1 MRNISDED
9 VNAIADAVARGL
21 SAAGVGPTR
30 GPLGGGGSP
39 EQQQREARKL
49 IDEYRKANGVVS
61 TLNRSYNTFSNLL
74 KGTAEPFKDATEEID
89 RLGEAIKNSTDQ
101 KTKEILQD
109 RRDKV
114 QITNS
119 ANRASHAV
127 FEFGVS
133 VTRTGVQL
141 AENLFQASM
150 SFVQSVANLRPGQ
163 EFQAFGGLLSS
174 LTRVASGVGGALGQ
188 AVTGFGE
195 SIGKLGIVGKIA
207 AVPIQLL
214 GTAARVAAGVLGTV
228 LPPVI
233 ELIASQ
239 AQATIAAFNN
249 VSKSG
254 VVLAGG
260 MTEMRNMANGAGL
273 SMDSFGRVVAANA
286 DGLKALGGS
295 VSTGARRFADIQ
307 KNMLPFREGLL
318 NLGITIDEQAQG
330 ILDYTNSLRGTGQL
344 QNRSAQEIAEG
355 TRQYLVNLRLVSSI
369 TGEEAK
375 KAQERALAASRQ
387 AAVQSKLAGM
397 PKEATEKFQA
407 LIRMFPGMEQAIQQM
422 FLGGPVTGDLARVL
436 SQMPETSAMM
446 RNLVGGI
453 SDSGQNLTE
462 YTEDAFRQMGDKAKV
477 MANEAGRAGQ
487 TFGTVALYTG
497 RYATEAEKVAALQ
510 RMGIDLDRM
519 TAAEKEKL
527 LADLRKQEK
536 TEDPTTQAAS
546 KVAVAMNQIQ
556 ILVEG
561 AITKGMT
568 AFANVLVN
576 NMGAIEKGINKLG
589 ELLGKIPADGD
600 LTKIGDQMKAGSGIA
615 ELAKPLATPAGTA
628 VGAIGGGIAG
638 NLAGR
643 VAGAAAG
650 ALTAKL
656 LGGIIGRA
664 LGSIVGSVVPLA
676 GTLLGGYIG
685 MQAGEKIGNFLYE
698 QLFPAEKIEGR
709 AAGGPVGR
717 LIPYIVGERG
727 PELFVPNVGGEIV
740 PNKDM
745 TSVSKMLQSMGLS
758 DLFSGAG
765 ATTTTTMTTRTQ
777 SLTSD
782 RAEQVLNEIKQILQD
797 QTMVARMTNDVNQEA
812 ARLMGDLRN
821 LQQQLVSGML

>member
-1 MRNISDED
+1 MQNLSQDD
-9 VNAIADAVARGL
+9 VNAIAEAVARGL
-21 SAAGVGPTR
+21 SAAGVSGARPAA
-30 GPLGGGGSP
+30 LGGTP
-39 EQQQREARKL
+39 EEQQRQARRM
-49 IDEYRKANGVVS
+49 IEEYRKANDMMSKV
-61 TLNRSYNTFSNLL
+61 NRSYNTFNNLL
-74 KGTAEPFKDATEEID
+74 KGTVEPFKDATDEIE
-89 RLGEAIKNSTDQ
+89 RLEQAIKSATDQ

-109 RRDKV
+109 QQDRVKF
-114 QITNS
+114 
-119 ANRASHAV
+119 ANNANKTSHAIV
-127 FEFGVS
+127 EFGAS
-133 VTRTGVQL
+133 VTRTGVTL
-141 AENLFQASM
+141 ARDLFNASVAFANSVASM
-150 SFVQSVANLRPGQ
+150 RPGQ

-174 LTRVASGVGGALGQ
+174 VTRAASGVGSALGG
-188 AVTGFGE
+188 AVNGFGE
-195 SIGKLGIVGKIA
+195 SISKLGIVGKIA

-214 GTAARVAAGVLGTV
+214 GTAAKVAAGVLGTV

-233 ELIASQ
+233 ELIANQ

-260 MTEMRNMANGAGL
+260 MTEMRNMATGAGL
-273 SMDSFGRVVAANA
+273 SMDSFGRVVAANTDA
-286 DGLKALGGS
+286 LKGLGGS

-307 KNMLPFREGLL
+307 KSMLPFREGLL

-344 QNRSAQEIAEG
+344 QNQSAQQIAEG
-355 TRQYLVNLRLVSSI
+355 TRQYLINLRLVSAI

-397 PKEATEKFQA
+397 PREATEKFQA

-436 SQMPETSAMM
+436 SQMPETAAMM

-453 SDSGQNLTE
+453 SDSGQNLTQ
-462 YTEDAFRQMGDKAKV
+462 YTDEAFRQMGDKAKV

-510 RMGIDLDRM
+510 RMGIDLSQMDAKAR
-519 TAAEKEKL
+519 EKL
-527 LADLRKQEK
+527 LEQLRKQEK

-556 ILVEG
+556 ILIEG

-568 AFANVLVN
+568 ALASVLTN
-576 NMGAIEKGINKLG
+576 NMGAIESGINKLG
-589 ELLGKIPADGD
+589 QLLGRIPADGD
-600 LTKIGDQMKAGSGIA
+600 LSKIGDAMKDQMKAGSGLA
-615 ELAKPLATPAGTA
+615 EVAKPLATPAGTA
-628 VGAIGGGIAG
+628 VGVVGGALAG
-638 NLAGR
+638 NLTARLLGSIIGR
-643 VAGAAAG
+643 G
-650 ALTAKL
+650 
-656 LGGIIGRA
+656 LGGI
-664 LGSIVGSVVPLA
+664 LGSVVPLA
-676 GTLLGGYIG
+676 GTLLGGTVG
-685 MQAGEKIGNFLYE
+685 ALAGEKIGEYLYD
-698 QLFPAEKIEGR
+698 QLFPKKPEAR
-709 AAGGPVGR
+709 AMGGPVGR

-745 TSVSKMLQSMGLS
+745 NSVSTILKSLGLENMFT
-758 DLFSGAG
+758 DTKPTV
-765 ATTTTTMTTRTQ
+765 TTTTATQ
-777 SLTSD
+777 TLSGANAD
-782 RAEQVLNEIKQILQD
+782 RLLNEIKQILQD
-797 QTMVARMTNDVNQEA
+797 QTML
-812 ARLMGDLRN
+812 ARLSNDASQEVTRVMSDLRN
-821 LQQQLVSGML
+821 LQQQLVGGML